1 MRITLD
7 TNVLVS
13 GHSPGSGDSRRLLL
27 KILRDGH
34 RLVLSQTILYEL
46 EEVLRYP
53 RIRQLYRLTDA
64 QICAYVETL
73 TDVAELV
80 NIGRPVEIPL
90 TDRDDW
96 AVLRTAMDGN
106 AEVLCTNDGGF
117 YKAPVLAFCAQYS
130 LRVMKPQDLLAL
142 LSRP

>member
-13 GHSPGSGDSRRLLL
+13 GHSPGSGEGRQLLL
-27 KILRDGH
+27 SIMRGGH
-34 RLVLSQTILYEL
+34 RLVLSQTMLYEL
-46 EEVLRYP
+46 EETLHYP

-64 QICAYVETL
+64 QIAAYLNTL

-80 NIGRPVEIPL
+80 TLGPPVEIPL

-96 AVLRTAMDGN
+96 MVLRTAIDGN
-106 AEVLCTNDGGF
+106 ADVLCTNDGGF
-117 YKAPVLAFCAQYS
+117 YKAPALAFCAQYD
-130 LRVMKPQDLLAL
+130 LRVMRSQELLVLLVKP
-142 LSRP
+142 